1 MIRSKLLFSL
11 LLAGLALT
19 AVSVASPANAL
30 PSSTI
35 CDPHSYG
42 AKVDGVSKDTAAIQ
56 AAIDACEQRG
66 GGTVRLSAGTW
77 LSAPIVLKSN
87 ITLQLD
93 KGATLLG
100 SSDHQDYPAK
110 TEFRV
115 PGRWSL
121 VSATE
126 ATNVSITGE
135 GVIDGAGESWWQEA
149 RAVGE
154 HGVMGS
160 DHTRPRLVVF
170 DHCRHVLVEGVTIQ
184 NSPMWQLVPYYS
196 DDVTIRNVRVLAPQH
211 SPNTDAIDPFSS
223 SHVVIDHVYADVG
236 DDDVAIKSGKANSE
250 GPDDPSRDITIT
262 DCTFLHGHGLSVG
275 SEIAGG
281 AQNIHAERIHF
292 DGTDNGIRIK
302 ANRDR
307 GSDVSALTFRDIDMK
322 NVKNAII
329 ISEYYPKILPPDPDP
344 AQPVTRLTPHF
355 HNITLENVTATD
367 IVSAGAIAGLPE
379 APIRGVI
386 MKNVRIEA
394 QHGLAI
400 SNARRLRRKS
410 RSRPATDRPSS
421 RRPEGSS
428 RSNDG
433 RNAAAS
439 PLQNDVGEGWTAVE
453 IFRTHDWFI
462 SNHRLRNGGLS
473 RAGSRRIEPA
483 DQPFARSRLNIR
495 RCDHRPAPWV

>member
-1 MIRSKLLFSL
+1 
-11 LLAGLALT
+11 LASAR
-19 AVSVASPANAL
+19 AASA
-30 PSSTI
+30 T
-35 CDPHSYG
+35 CDPHAYG
-42 AKVDGVSKDTAAIQ
+42 AKVDGVTKDTAAIQ
-56 AAIDACEQRG
+56 AAIDACEQR

-87 ITLQLD
+87 ITLELD

-100 SSDHQDYPAK
+100 SSDHRDYPPK
-110 TEFRV
+110 TEFRA
-115 PGRWSL
+115 PGLQSL
-121 VSATE
+121 VSATN
-126 ATNVSITGE
+126 ATNVSITGD
-135 GVIDGAGESWWQEA
+135 GVIDGAGDSWWQEA
-149 RAVGE
+149 RSFGD

-196 DDVTIRNVRVLAPQH
+196 DDVTIRNIKILAPQH
-211 SPNTDAIDPFSS
+211 SPNTDAVDPFSS
-223 SHVVIDHVYADVG
+223 SHVRIDHVFADVG

-281 AQNIHAERIHF
+281 AQNIRAERIHF

-307 GSDVSALTFRDIDMK
+307 GNDVSSLFFRDIDMK

-344 AQPVTRLTPHF
+344 SQPVTRLTPHF
-355 HNITLENVTATD
+355 HDITLENVTATD

-379 APIRGVI
+379 APIRGVVLT
-386 MKNVRIEA
+386 NVKIDA
-394 QHGLAI
+394 QHGLAV
-400 SNARRLRRKS
+400 SNADVSGKGVKVQAS
-410 RSRPATDRPSS
+410 D
-421 RRPEGSS
+421 GS
-428 RSNDG
+428 G
-433 RNAAAS
+433 ITKAAGGNII
-439 PLQNDVGEGWTAVE
+439 LQ
-453 IFRTHDWFI
+453 
-462 SNHRLRNGGLS
+462 
-473 RAGSRRIEPA
+473 
-483 DQPFARSRLNIR
+483 
-495 RCDHRPAPWV
+495 